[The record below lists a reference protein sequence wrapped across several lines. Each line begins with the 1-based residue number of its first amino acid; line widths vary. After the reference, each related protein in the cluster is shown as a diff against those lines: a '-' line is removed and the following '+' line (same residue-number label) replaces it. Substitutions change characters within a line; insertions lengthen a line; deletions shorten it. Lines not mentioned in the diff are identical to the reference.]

1 MIYVTQGHEKGIGLE
16 IFLKSYLLLSS
27 AEQLQTSLICDED
40 VFKKNLHDLKLP
52 AHLFN
57 KLKIIPNKI
66 FSSFHST
73 NSLLTSLEIMGS
85 KDILVTLPTSKDQL
99 MFENKH
105 CAGYTEFFRAYYKN
119 PFLPMTF
126 VGVDKNILLIT
137 DHISLMEV
145 GPHISADLIFNKT
158 QIALDGFKKYFSPI
172 NEVVFA
178 GLNPHAGEG
187 GILGSEEKFI
197 NEAIALL
204 DKGNGP
210 NFLGPFSGDTL
221 HTKDH
226 KSREQLF
233 VYMYHD
239 QGLTSFKSEYG
250 LIGLNVTLGLPYLR
264 LSVDHG
270 TAFDLYGKNMANAT
284 SMIYLF
290 KKAFEVIDVHQ
301 RN

>member
-1 MIYVTQGHEKGIGLE
+1 
-16 IFLKSYLLLSS
+16 
-27 AEQLQTSLICDED
+27 
-40 VFKKNLHDLKLP
+40 
-52 AHLFN
+52 
-57 KLKIIPNKI
+57 
-66 FSSFHST
+66 
-73 NSLLTSLEIMGS
+73 
-85 KDILVTLPTSKDQL
+85 
-99 MFENKH
+99 
-105 CAGYTEFFRAYYKN
+105 
-119 PFLPMTF
+119 MTF